1 MRSRSCDADDSCS
14 EPAGRKESMYVE
26 YRQFQDTYVIR
37 MDRGEEVVAS
47 LTAFCEQEGIKLA
60 SVEALGAAD
69 HVVIGLYDV
78 GTRQYHRHTFDGPM
92 EITSLLG
99 NVSAKDGKTYLHLHI
114 NLCREDM
121 SVIGGHLNEC
131 RISATCEMFVRKLD
145 GTVERKLDEA
155 VTGLNLYE
163 FL

>member
-1 MRSRSCDADDSCS
+1 M
-14 EPAGRKESMYVE
+14 E
-26 YRQFQDTYVIR
+26 YRQFNDTYVVR
-37 MDRGEEVVAS
+37 MDRGEEIISS
-47 LTAFCEQEGIKLA
+47 LTNFCEKEKITLG

-78 GTRQYHRHTFDGPM
+78 AKRQYHKHTFDEAM

-99 NVSAKDGKTYLHLHI
+99 NISTKDGVPYLHLHI

-145 GTVERKLDEA
+145 GRVNRKLDEA

-163 FL
+163 F

>member
-1 MRSRSCDADDSCS
+1 MDY
-14 EPAGRKESMYVE
+14 RK
-26 YRQFQDTYVIR
+26 FNDTFVVR
-37 MDRGEEVVAS
+37 MDRGEEILSA
-47 LTAFCEQEGIKLA
+47 LTELCGKEQIRLG
-60 SVEALGAAD
+60 SVSALGAAD
-69 HVVIGLYDV
+69 HAVIGLYDV
-78 GTRQYHRHTFDGPM
+78 GARQYHRHTFDGPM

-99 NVSAKDGKTYLHLHI
+99 SISVKDGEPYLHLHI

-131 RISATCEMFVRKLD
+131 RISATCEMIVQQID
-145 GTVERKLDEA
+145 GIVERKLDEA

>member
-1 MRSRSCDADDSCS
+1 MQ
-14 EPAGRKESMYVE
+14 
-26 YRQFQDTYVIR
+26 YRNFEDTYVIR
-37 MDRGEEVVAS
+37 MDRGEEIIS
-47 LTAFCEQEGIKLA
+47 TLTALCNDEHITLG

-78 GTRQYHRHTFDGPM
+78 EARQYHKHTFDEPM

-99 NVSAKDGKTYLHLHI
+99 SVSTKNGETYLHLHI

-131 RISATCEMFVRKLD
+131 RISATCEMVLRRID
-145 GTVERKLDEA
+145 GTVERRLDEE
-155 VTGLNLYE
+155 VTGLNLFE
-163 FL
+163 FV

>member
-1 MRSRSCDADDSCS
+1 MNLWDGFHIQIEKNRN
-14 EPAGRKESMYVE
+14 GWKEKSHME
-26 YRQFQDTYVIR
+26 YRQFQDTFVIR

-47 LTAFCEQEGIKLA
+47 LTAFCKREGVQLA

-78 GTRQYHRHTFDGPM
+78 DEKQYHRHTFDEPM

-99 NVSAKDGKTYLHLHI
+99 SISTKEGEPYLHLHI
-114 NLCREDM
+114 NLCRADM

-131 RISATCEMFVRKLD
+131 RVSVTCEMLVRKLE
-145 GTVERKLDEA
+145 GRVERKLDEA

>member
-1 MRSRSCDADDSCS
+1 MEFRRFWDI
-14 EPAGRKESMYVE
+14 
-26 YRQFQDTYVIR
+26 YVIR
-37 MDRGEEVVAS
+37 MDRGEEIIAA
-47 LTAFCEQEGIKLA
+47 LTAFCAQEGVKLA

-78 GTRQYHRHTFDGPM
+78 GAKQYHRHAFDEPM

-99 NVSAKDGKTYLHLHI
+99 NVSTKDGETYLHLHI

-131 RISATCEMFVRKLD
+131 RISATCEMFVRRLD
-145 GTVERKLDEA
+145 GAVERKLDEA